1 MGTTSKR
8 GYYYPDGNDEVS
20 LFPDQHRVLA
30 MTKIDTDMHT
40 ALTADIALSRIPN
53 LPAGKT
59 TSGRFADA
67 RIPTTVA
74 RTSETSAL
82 ESRIAELESG
92 PRSTGPRNVVDLIV
106 SGVVEN
112 GSLNLIRI
120 NNTVTITTRDL
131 RIDHAG
137 WKRLINLPAGFRP
150 PMTIETAS
158 WWTTDGE
165 LFQCLLSDSGGLT
178 LFHPG
183 SGRTVRG
190 NLTYPTTDEWPS
202 TLPGYPV

>member
-30 MTKIDTDMHT
+30 MTKIDTDMNT

-92 PRSTGPRNVVDLIV
+92 PRV
-106 SGVVEN
+106 
-112 GSLNLIRI
+112 
-120 NNTVTITTRDL
+120 
-131 RIDHAG
+131 HWA
-137 WKRLINLPAGFRP
+137 A
-150 PMTIETAS
+150 
-158 WWTTDGE
+158 
-165 LFQCLLSDSGGLT
+165 
-178 LFHPG
+178 
-183 SGRTVRG
+183 
-190 NLTYPTTDEWPS
+190 
-202 TLPGYPV
+202 